1 MATQADTT
9 NSTTGK
15 RTRGASPDELAVV
28 AQRAQAFTNA
38 SGVAI
43 ALSEGNVDEIVCR
56 ARSGASAP
64 DVGAALRIEGT
75 FTGLCIQSGK
85 ELRCDDCETDTRV
98 DMAAIRALGIR
109 SMVATPIR
117 EENRVVGV
125 LAAFAPTPHAF
136 TITHVAV
143 LKTMADQISVLLQKE
158 RRTRDEGGSPVET
171 PRPAAPVMMA
181 RPVVTP
187 MPAASPVVIKSQA
200 AAPAFAKVE
209 PIRSTPL
216 EVVPLANPPKAE
228 KRADLQRASF
238 ETFDSAGEEK
248 QSGNKVMVF
257 GVVAV
262 LIIAAGATFTFLK
275 MQKSGAASA
284 QHAQDAQNATPNQPS
299 DGQSANQFAANQ
311 SSTGQPSGSQ
321 AGSQNQ
327 SNQSAANQPA
337 GAASANNSQSAAV
350 ANFLGSNAAPA
361 VIVAANPKSAEV
373 DGKKTGSKVSPDK
386 TFTDRTAPT
395 EKQADVATLAASGTS
410 RIAQA
415 DRTQQATP
423 DVAPSFTVVNENTG
437 APLTNLARPSAIAAP
452 SAGAIEQSQL
462 EPLQLIRAGT
472 PVYPA
477 IAKARSITGVA
488 VVQGTVGKDGKV
500 TNLKFISGQPIFK
513 DAAFDAV
520 RQYQFKAARL
530 NGQPIEQ
537 TTQIKISFH

>member
-9 NSTTGK
+9 NSTASK

-43 ALSEGNVDEIVCR
+43 ALSEGNADEIVCR

-64 DVGAALRIEGT
+64 DIGAALRVEGT
-75 FTGLCIQSGK
+75 FTGLCIQTGK

-109 SMVATPIR
+109 SMLVTPVR
-117 EENRVVGV
+117 EENRVIGV

-171 PRPAAPVMMA
+171 PRPATPATMA
-181 RPVVTP
+181 RPAVTP
-187 MPAASPVVIKSQA
+187 MPTTLPVVIKSSP

-216 EVVPLANPPKAE
+216 EVVPLATPPKAE

-248 QSGNKVMVF
+248 QSGNKLMVV

-262 LIIAAGATFTFLK
+262 LIIAAAGTFTFLK
-275 MQKSGAASA
+275 MQKSGASSA
-284 QHAQDAQNATPNQPS
+284 QHTQDEQNLP
-299 DGQSANQFAANQ
+299 ANQ
-311 SSTGQPSGSQ
+311 SSSAQSSAGQSSGNQSQ
-321 AGSQNQ
+321 A
-327 SNQSAANQPA
+327 NQSAAGAPA
-337 GAASANNSQSAAV
+337 NNGQTASA
-350 ANFLGSNAAPA
+350 ANFPASSGTA
-361 VIVAANPKSAEV
+361 VIVAANTGSTGSKSAGEV
-373 DGKKTGSKVSPDK
+373 EGKKTGSKVSPDK
-386 TFTDRTAPT
+386 TFTDRPASA

-415 DRTQQATP
+415 DRIQQSTP
-423 DVAPSFTVVNENTG
+423 DVAPSFTVVNENRG
-437 APLTNLARPSAIAAP
+437 APLANLARPSATAAP
-452 SAGAIEQSQL
+452 SIAAIEQSQL
-462 EPLQLIRAGT
+462 EPMQLIRAGT

-488 VVQGTVGKDGKV
+488 VVQGTVGKDGRV
-500 TNLKFISGQPIFK
+500 TNLKFVSGQPIFK

-537 TTQIKISFH
+537 TTQIKMSFH

>member
-9 NSTTGK
+9 NSTASK

-171 PRPAAPVMMA
+171 PRPATPAIMA

-187 MPAASPVVIKSQA
+187 MPVAPPVVIKSSPASQA
-200 AAPAFAKVE
+200 ASPAFAKVE
-209 PIRSTPL
+209 PIRGTPL
-216 EVVPLANPPKAE
+216 EVVPLATPPKAE

-238 ETFDSAGEEK
+238 DTFGSIEEEK
-248 QSGNKVMVF
+248 QPGGKLMVV

-262 LIIAAGATFTFLK
+262 LIIAAAGTFTFLK
-275 MQKSGAASA
+275 IQKSGASSA
-284 QHAQDAQNATPNQPS
+284 QNVP
-299 DGQSANQFAANQ
+299 ANQ
-311 SSTGQPSGSQ
+311 SSGNQPSANEFSSDQSSASQPSGSQ
-321 AGSQNQ
+321 PSGNQANQFSANQPTTGTPANSGQAG
-327 SNQSAANQPA
+327 SAANF
-337 GAASANNSQSAAV
+337 AAFS
-350 ANFLGSNAAPA
+350 GTA
-361 VIVAANPKSAEV
+361 VIAAANPGSKSTAEI
-373 DGKKTGSKVSPDK
+373 DGKKTGSKVAPDK
-386 TFTDRTAPT
+386 TFTDRPAATD
-395 EKQADVATLAASGTS
+395 KQADVATLGASGTS
-410 RIAQA
+410 RIARG
-415 DRTQQATP
+415 DTTQP
-423 DVAPSFTVVNENTG
+423 SVAESAPTFTVVSENTG
-437 APLTNLARPSAIAAP
+437 APLTSLARPSATSAPTAA
-452 SAGAIEQSQL
+452 AIEQSQL

-488 VVQGTVGKDGKV
+488 VVQATVGKDGRV
-500 TNLKFISGQPIFK
+500 TNLKFISGQPIFR

-520 RQYQFKAARL
+520 RQYQFKAAKL

>member
-9 NSTTGK
+9 NSTASK

-171 PRPAAPVMMA
+171 PRPATPAIMA

-187 MPAASPVVIKSQA
+187 MPVAPPVVIKSSPASQA
-200 AAPAFAKVE
+200 ASPAFAKVE
-209 PIRSTPL
+209 PIRGTPL
-216 EVVPLANPPKAE
+216 EVVPLATPPKAE

-238 ETFDSAGEEK
+238 DTFGSIEEEK
-248 QSGNKVMVF
+248 QPGSKLMVV

-262 LIIAAGATFTFLK
+262 LIIAAAGTFTFLK
-275 MQKSGAASA
+275 IQKSGASSA
-284 QHAQDAQNATPNQPS
+284 QNVP
-299 DGQSANQFAANQ
+299 ANQ
-311 SSTGQPSGSQ
+311 SSGNQPSANEFSSDQSSASQPSGSQ
-321 AGSQNQ
+321 PSGNQANQFSANQPTPGTPANSGQAG
-327 SNQSAANQPA
+327 SAANF
-337 GAASANNSQSAAV
+337 GTFS
-350 ANFLGSNAAPA
+350 GTA
-361 VIVAANPKSAEV
+361 VIAAANPGSKSTAEV
-373 DGKKTGSKVSPDK
+373 DGKKTGSKVAPDK
-386 TFTDRTAPT
+386 TFTDRPAATD
-395 EKQADVATLAASGTS
+395 KQADVATLGASGTS
-410 RIAQA
+410 RIARA
-415 DRTQQATP
+415 DTAQQP
-423 DVAPSFTVVNENTG
+423 VPESAPTFTVVSENTG
-437 APLTNLARPSAIAAP
+437 APLTSLARPSATSAPTAA
-452 SAGAIEQSQL
+452 AIEQSQL

-488 VVQGTVGKDGKV
+488 VVQATVGKDGRV
-500 TNLKFISGQPIFK
+500 TNLKFVSGQPIFK